1 MTKNEL
7 LYLIIRQDN
16 VSVSSILH
24 YADFDVVKI
33 DYGHSHVN
41 EYYYISNDEVTKV
54 EIIAQLEYDVVCQPK
69 EGELY
74 DLFECLCCGEQIE
87 DDGMRFL
94 WFNPLDD

>member
-1 MTKNEL
+1 MTKNEFL
-7 LYLIIRQDN
+7 DLIIRQDN

-33 DYGHSHVN
+33 EYEHSYIN

-54 EIIAQLEYDVVCQPK
+54 EIIAQLRYNFGCQPK
-69 EGELY
+69 EDDLY

-87 DDGMRFL
+87 DYCIHFL
-94 WFNPLDD
+94 WFDRFE

>member
-1 MTKNEL
+1 MTKNEFL
-7 LYLIIRQDN
+7 DLIISQDN

-33 DYGHSHVN
+33 GYDYSHIN

-54 EIIAQLEYDVVCQPK
+54 EIIAQLRYDFGYQPK
-69 EGELY
+69 EDDLY

-94 WFNPLDD
+94 WFDPFE

>member
-1 MTKNEL
+1 MTKNEFL
-7 LYLIIRQDN
+7 DLIISQDN
-16 VSVSSILH
+16 VSVSNILH
-24 YADFDVVKI
+24 YAEFDVVKI
-33 DYGHSHVN
+33 EYGYSCVN

-54 EIIAQLEYDVVCQPK
+54 EIIAQLRYDFVCQPK

-94 WFNPLDD
+94 WFDRFK